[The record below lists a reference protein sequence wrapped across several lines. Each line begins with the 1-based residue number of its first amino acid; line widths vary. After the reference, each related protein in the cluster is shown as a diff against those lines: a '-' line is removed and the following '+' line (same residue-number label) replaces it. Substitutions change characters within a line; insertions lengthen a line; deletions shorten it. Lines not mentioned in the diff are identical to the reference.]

1 MKRVAL
7 AAALA
12 ASVAA
17 VAAGIGSSA
26 SFDDTG
32 PCPTIGPFFT
42 CPTGAVG
49 QPYSVQVKGKQG
61 CDDYWFE
68 VLSGS
73 FPPGLSLSR
82 SGLISGLPTTSGRF
96 DFYLQIHDVTAAEGG
111 PDWCTY
117 DDRSQKQFVININ
130 SASGPPPPAAP
141 PPSPLHLDTT
151 SVPPATVST
160 PYNAQL
166 SATPTGAHTWKIT
179 DGTLPPGTALGSSN
193 GLISGTPT
201 TAGSFRFTITVGDS
215 SGRSAR
221 REFTIDVADP
231 LTIAPLDVQG
241 EEGGRAELGIPM
253 SGKLGA
259 TGGNGNFTWK
269 VAAGLLPT
277 GLALAPD
284 GTISGTPTIATRY
297 GFTVQV
303 ADSDGRTAS
312 LPIKLTVKRTLTF
325 KTLKLR
331 RTRVGFLYTAKVTTL
346 GGVAPM
352 QWAISSGKLPRGFHL
367 DKQLGV
373 LSGRTQRAGT
383 YRFSLL
389 VADALGVTAT
399 KTFVLVVKA

>member
-1 MKRVAL
+1 VKRLALAVAL
-7 AAALA
+7 AVSLA
-12 ASVAA
+12 AI
-17 VAAGIGSSA
+17 AAGIGSSA

-32 PCPTIGPFFT
+32 PCPTFGPYFT
-42 CPTGAVG
+42 CPTGTVG

-82 SGLISGLPTTSGRF
+82 SGLVSGVPTTPGRF

-130 SASGPPPPAAP
+130 PGSAPPPPAAP
-141 PPSPLHLDTT
+141 PPPPLRLDTT
-151 SVPPATVST
+151 SVPPATTNT

-166 SATPTGAHTWKIT
+166 SASPAEAHTWRVT
-179 DGTLPPGTALGSSN
+179 DGTLPPGIALGSSS

-201 TAGSFRFTITVGDS
+201 TAGSFRFAVTVIDS

-221 REFTIDVADP
+221 REFTIDVANP
-231 LTIAPLDVQG
+231 LTIAPLAVQG
-241 EEGGRAELGIPM
+241 AKGGRAELGIPL
-253 SGKLGA
+253 SGKLA
-259 TGGNGNFTWK
+259 AAGGNGNFTWK

-284 GTISGTPTIATRY
+284 GTISGTPTVATRY

-303 ADSDGRTAS
+303 ADSDSRTAT
-312 LPIKLTVKRTLTF
+312 LPVKLTVARRLSF

-331 RTRVGFLYTAKVTTL
+331 RTRVGFLYTVKVQTV
-346 GGVAPM
+346 GGVMPV
-352 QWAISSGKLPRGFHL
+352 QWTPSGKLPRGVHF
-367 DKQLGV
+367 DTQLGV
-373 LSGRTQRAGT
+373 LSGRARRQGR
-383 YRFSLL
+383 YRFSLQA
-389 VADALGVTAT
+389 ADALGVIAV

>member
-1 MKRVAL
+1 
-7 AAALA
+7 
-12 ASVAA
+12 
-17 VAAGIGSSA
+17 
-26 SFDDTG
+26 
-32 PCPTIGPFFT
+32 
-42 CPTGAVG
+42 
-49 QPYSVQVKGKQG
+49 VQVKGKQG

-82 SGLISGLPTTSGRF
+82 SGLISGVPTAPGRF

-111 PDWCTY
+111 PSWCTY

-130 SASGPPPPAAP
+130 PGSAPPPPVA
-141 PPSPLHLDTT
+141 PPSPPLRLDTT

-166 SATPTGAHTWKIT
+166 SATPAEAHTWKVT
-179 DGTLPPGTALGSSN
+179 DGTLPPGISLGSSN

-201 TAGSFRFTITVGDS
+201 TAGSFHFAITVSDG

-221 REFTIDVADP
+221 REFTIDVANP
-231 LTIAPLDVQG
+231 LAIAPLDVQG
-241 EEGGRAELGIPM
+241 EHGGRAELGIPL

-277 GLALAPD
+277 GLAVAPD
-284 GTISGTPTIATRY
+284 GTISGTPTVATRY
-297 GFTVQV
+297 GFTVEV

-312 LPIKLTVKRTLTF
+312 LPIKLTVKRKLTF
-325 KTLKLR
+325 KTLKLK
-331 RTRVGFLYTAKVTTL
+331 RTRVGFLYAAKVKTL

-352 QWAISSGKLPRGFHL
+352 QWAIPSGKLPRGFHF

-373 LSGRTQRAGT
+373 LSGLTQRAGT
-383 YRFSLL
+383 YRFSLRA
-389 VADALGVTAT
+389 ADALGVLAT
-399 KTFVLVVKA
+399 KTFVLVVEA